1 MTNKGSGETVHKCS
15 LVMNIP
21 CSHIRNIGQGNSEET
36 CAQVQSRQ
44 NLPCSHTHNGAYVA
58 RQGSGEIVH
67 KCSLVRIFPAHIHTM
82 GHMWPGKVQGRLCTS
97 AVSSESSLLTYTLW
111 GICGQARFRG
121 DCAQAHSRQNLPCS
135 HTHNGAYVARQG
147 SGEIVHKCSLVR
159 IFPAH
164 IHTMGQMWPGKVQG
178 RLCTSALSSESSLLT
193 YTLLGI
199 CEQARFRGDCAQVQ
213 SRQNLPCS
221 HTHYGA
227 YVSRQGSGEIVHK
240 CSLVRIFPAHIHT
253 MGHM

>member
-15 LVMNIP
+15 LVINIP
-21 CSHIRNIGQGNSEET
+21 CSHTRNIGQGNSEET
-36 CAQVQSRQ
+36 GAQVQSRQ
-44 NLPCSHTHNGAYVA
+44 NLPCSHTHNGAYVARQGSGEIVHKCSLVRIFPAHIHTMGHMWPGRFRGDCAQAQSRQNLPCSHTHYGAYVA

-111 GICGQARFRG
+111 GICGQGRFRG
-121 DCAQAHSRQNLPCS
+121 DFAQA
-135 HTHNGAYVARQG
+135 
-147 SGEIVHKCSLVR
+147 
-159 IFPAH
+159 
-164 IHTMGQMWPGKVQG
+164 
-178 RLCTSALSSESSLLT
+178 
-193 YTLLGI
+193 
-199 CEQARFRGDCAQVQ
+199 Q